1 MSVAGDLHSLRSLL
15 AVPATNPRFLEKGA
29 ASEADG
35 VFIDLEDAVVPDL
48 KVEGRAKAIEAI
60 GQLDWGRRVLLA
72 RVNDRSTPWCEGD
85 LTELARG
92 TSRLDGV
99 ILPKCETPDDVLA
112 AADLLRKGEGESKRD
127 RPLRLYVL
135 VETAKGV
142 ANSEAIA
149 AASPRLAGMIFG
161 AGDYQLD
168 LGVLEPR
175 GPFDFALARIANAAR
190 AYGLAPI
197 DAPFFEIGNT
207 EGMREAARHAQSL
220 GFAGKMA
227 IHPTQVAIA
236 NEVFAPTAAQ
246 VAWAREVLQAMEAA
260 AAEGRGAARMNDGK
274 MIDLVHIKIARR
286 IIGPAS

>member
-1 MSVAGDLHSLRSLL
+1 MAADLPHLRSLL

-29 ASEADG
+29 QSEADG

-60 GQLDWGRRVLLA
+60 GKLDWGKRVLLV
-72 RVNDRSTPWCEGD
+72 RVNDRSTPWCEDD
-85 LTELARG
+85 LVELARG

-112 AADLLRKGEGESKRD
+112 AADLLRKGEAESKHAG
-127 RPLRLYVL
+127 PLRLYVL

-142 ANSEAIA
+142 ANAEAIA

-197 DAPFFEIGNT
+197 DAPYFEIGNA

-220 GFAGKMA
+220 GYAGKMA

-246 VAWAREVLQAMEAA
+246 ATWAREVLEAMDTA
-260 AAEGRGAARMNDGK
+260 AAEGKGAARMKDGK

-286 IIGPAS
+286 IIALGK